1 MYVNAIARTIY
12 QILIFTKNNNYVI
25 IMSNYYSLWGEFMNI
40 IEKNINFHCP
50 RWQEL
55 PDIGLYMDQVVSI
68 IEDHIGSFALGGE
81 NKIVTSTMINNYVK
95 QKMIA
100 PPYKKKYQKSQLA
113 RLFIICI
120 LKRCFSIS
128 EIAIIVNLLMQE
140 YNDQDAYDLFCSE
153 LENSLQIVFQ
163 PEKSLSSN
171 TTAEPTMLQA
181 VMRAFANKTY
191 AQLTIEYLQNK

>member
-1 MYVNAIARTIY
+1 
-12 QILIFTKNNNYVI
+12 
-25 IMSNYYSLWGEFMNI
+25 MNI
-40 IEKNINFHCP
+40 IEKSINFHCP

-55 PDIGLYMDQVVSI
+55 PDIGLYMDQVVCI
-68 IEDHIGSFALGGE
+68 TEDHLGFFALGGE

-100 PPYKKKYQKSQLA
+100 PPYKKKYQKSHLA

-128 EIAIIVNLLMQE
+128 ETATIINLLLQKYDEQE
-140 YNDQDAYDLFCSE
+140 AYDLFCSE

-163 PEKSLSSN
+163 PEKIPSSN
-171 TTAEPTMLQA
+171 TSTEPTMLQA

-191 AQLTIEYLQNK
+191 AQLTIDYLQNK